1 MDSAS
6 TTAGE
11 VAPSERGQRWVMLA
25 GLWLAY
31 ASFGLVSGGIPPL
44 VGRVSSDLNLSRSAM
59 GSVMGAWPLVYIAVS
74 VPAGALIDRFGLRRS
89 LAVGIILVALSGIL
103 RAVAVNYATMFLA
116 VAIFGV
122 GGPFISIGAPK
133 LISVWFNRKDRGL
146 AMGIYMTASNT
157 GRILALAT
165 ANSVLMPL
173 YRSSWRLTMATYAGV
188 ALLSAFL
195 WWFMARDL
203 EQSSD
208 SAKGSGKDLAASMK
222 VFPMLLR
229 IGVVRIVLVIT
240 VGSFFFSHGFNNW
253 LPEILRT
260 GGMTAA
266 QAGFWA
272 ILPIVVG
279 IATTLVVPMVAKPGR
294 RIPMLVSIFMAAA
307 VAALMVATTTGAP
320 LTLGLILQGAASR
333 GVMPV
338 IMLILMDAPQVGPE
352 RMGAAGGLYFTAGEV
367 GGVLGPLLLGVAAD
381 LTGSFRE
388 GLFMLVGL
396 SVALAI
402 ISFRLGFSL
411 RRQA

>member
-1 MDSAS
+1 MDSTS
-6 TTAGE
+6 TT
-11 VAPSERGQRWVMLA
+11 VRGVDPPESGRRWAMLA

-31 ASFGLVSGGIPPL
+31 TSFGLVSGGIPPL
-44 VGRVSSDLNLSRSAM
+44 VGPVSEDLHLSRSAM

-89 LAVGIILVALSGIL
+89 LAVGIVLVALSGIM
-103 RAVAVNYATMFLA
+103 RAVAFNYAAMFLA
-116 VAIFGV
+116 VAVFGV

-188 ALLSAFL
+188 ALLSAVL
-195 WWFMARDL
+195 WWVMARDL
-203 EQSSD
+203 EQSD
-208 SAKGSGKDLAASMK
+208 EATQGSGKDLAASMK

-229 IGVVRIVLVIT
+229 IPVVRIVLVIT

-253 LPEILRT
+253 LPEILRA

-279 IATTLVVPMVAKPGR
+279 IATTLVVPLVAKPGR
-294 RIPMLVSIFMAAA
+294 RIPMLVGIFMAAA

-320 LTLGLILQGAASR
+320 LAVGLILQGAASR
-333 GVMPV
+333 GVLPV
-338 IMLILMDAPQVGPE
+338 VLLILMDAPRVGPE

-381 LTGSFRE
+381 LTGGFRD
-388 GLFMLVGL
+388 GLLMLMGL
-396 SVALAI
+396 SMALALV
-402 ISFRLGFSL
+402 SLRLGFSL
-411 RRQA
+411 RRQD

>member
-203 EQSSD
+203 GQSSD

-253 LPEILRT
+253 LPEILRA